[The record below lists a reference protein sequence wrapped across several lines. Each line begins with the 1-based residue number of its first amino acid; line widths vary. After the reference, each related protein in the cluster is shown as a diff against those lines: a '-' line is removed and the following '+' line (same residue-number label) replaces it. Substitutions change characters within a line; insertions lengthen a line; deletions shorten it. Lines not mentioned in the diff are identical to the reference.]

1 MSRSILRIILTA
13 AAAASLLHTSCVA
26 LLFTS
31 SISTRGKRVAS
42 LIQSVQSSEG
52 STSDDQYDKIYFD
65 IGVKTQPNNQHG
77 SKILNVGRL
86 WFNLTPT
93 NHPHYLPLHISN
105 LCSLAASKRKAIDSK
120 ATYVGC
126 TFQFSPAT
134 IDDGSFRYRW
144 GHQCDGYGRN
154 GIQASL
160 ASGRVTDWDEPFSDP
175 ERIKECAHDSFG
187 GKYYGWRYDEISS
200 LLSTEEG
207 GGDTAAILLTVP
219 IHGPG
224 AGTSKFS
231 IVRVSESPRE
241 WGERLLLNSAVI
253 GFLDCTAN
261 GGFGDDTDDGRNS
274 LQVLRAMAQQKIGV
288 PTIVGCGTEMK

>member
-1 MSRSILRIILTA
+1 MVRIILPV
-13 AAAASLLHTSCVA
+13 AAAASILHTSCVA
-26 LLFTS
+26 LLLTS
-31 SISTRGKRVAS
+31 STSTRNKRVAS
-42 LIQSVQSSEG
+42 SIQSVEQTSQDSTTSE
-52 STSDDQYDKIYFD
+52 DDQYDKIYFD
-65 IGVKTQPNNQHG
+65 IGVKTQSNNQHG

-86 WFNLTPT
+86 WFHITPT

-105 LCSLAASKRKAIDSK
+105 LCNLAASKRKAVDPK

-144 GHQCDGYGRN
+144 GHQCDGFGRN

-187 GKYYGWRYDEISS
+187 GKYYGWRYDDISN
-200 LLSTEEG
+200 LL

-241 WGERLLLNSAVI
+241 WGERLLLNSAVV

-261 GGFGDDTDDGRNS
+261 GGFGDETNDGRNS